1 MSSASTAE
9 PHPAADAPGVPEP
22 GLPELGV
29 PELGVPELGVPQP
42 GRARVP
48 GRHLLRK
55 AASFQSPVL
64 AASLWQFLSTGGAYA
79 ALLVVMYF
87 AYSVSVWLSL
97 ALVLPAAGL
106 VVRLFIIQHDCGH
119 GAFFQSRRA
128 NLVVGVLCSLATLT
142 PFTNWRRHHAQH
154 HSMWN
159 NLDQRDMTTDIYS
172 TCLTV
177 EEYAAMTP
185 TKKWFART
193 VRHPLIAHFII
204 PPIVFLILYRVPFET
219 PLAWTRERR
228 AVWLTN
234 AGIAAGLVLLVLAF
248 GIWPVLL
255 VQVPVIAVAAIIGV
269 WLFSIQHRFEDAHWS
284 RGNDWSAVTAAIS
297 GSSFLKL
304 PAVLRWFSGNIGYH
318 HVHHL
323 VPRVPNYRLR
333 ACHEACEELFGTAQV
348 LTLRDALMAP
358 SYALFD
364 ESTGRM
370 VRFPSTR

>member
-1 MSSASTAE
+1 MSFASHSAPHLST
-9 PHPAADAPGVPEP
+9 PPDAVSE
-22 GLPELGV
+22 V
-29 PELGVPELGVPQP
+29 
-42 GRARVP
+42 RASRVP
-48 GRHLLRK
+48 GRSLLRK

-64 AASLWQFLSTGGAYA
+64 SHSVWQLASTGAAYA
-79 ALLVVMYF
+79 ALLALMYV
-87 AYSVSVWLSL
+87 AYHVSVWLSL

-154 HSMWN
+154 HAMWN

-177 EEYAAMTP
+177 QEYAAMSP
-185 TKKWFART
+185 TRRWFART
-193 VRHPLIAHFII
+193 IRHSLIAHFII
-204 PPIVFLILYRVPFET
+204 PPLVFLVLYRVPFET
-219 PLAWTRERR
+219 PRTWVRERQ
-228 AVWLTN
+228 AVYLTN
-234 AGIAAGLVLLVLAF
+234 ALVAAGVVGMVLAL
-248 GIWPVLL
+248 GVWPVLII
-255 VQVPVIAVAAIIGV
+255 QVPVIAVAAIIGV
-269 WLFSIQHRFEDAHWS
+269 WLFSIQHRFEEAHWTH
-284 RGNDWSAVTAAIS
+284 GADWSAITAAIR

-333 ACHEACEELFGTAQV
+333 ACHEACEELFGTARV
-348 LTLRDALMAP
+348 LTLRQALAAP
-358 SYALFD
+358 SYTLFD
-364 ESTGRM
+364 ESLGRM
-370 VRFPSTR
+370 VRFPRSR